1 MSPVRGGR
9 CRATPSTPGSTR
21 HGAGIHKGMSH
32 PVRWVVPRVET
43 ISVAQRGLASC
54 LWPLSFYTA
63 EPSVDWPSH
72 FKASALLDSVI

>member
-1 MSPVRGGR
+1 MGPVRGGR

-54 LWPLSFYTA
+54 LWPLSFYAA